1 MMSLALVVL
10 ATLLVCGVVVW
21 QLANRDR
28 VRNSGLSGMLLA
40 FAVILVPLIGVLGY
54 QSSGSQHLVEIDSLA
69 VEWTEAVNT
78 GADAAAI
85 TTELSARVNNAL
97 ESSPEHERL
106 LFLAATLDKQAGR
119 YQAAE
124 ARFAQMTALSPND
137 PQVAAEYAQVSYFAN
152 RGIMTPTIQARLDR
166 ALELDSESR
175 PVLALLA
182 VHNYQNQ
189 QPELALNY
197 WQRLLRV
204 LPVDSPSRPMIV
216 EAVNQVTTELGID
229 TSARSVKVAIKG
241 AEEIVASP
249 AAVVFIVAR
258 PTSQGAPL
266 AVKRISAASLPTEVV
281 LSAQDEMISG
291 HNIANFDQFIVYAVL
306 SQTGQA
312 GKQQGDW
319 ESATFSVDSEIEALD
334 VVIDRQVE

>member
-21 QLANRDR
+21 QLAKRDKAG
-28 VRNSGLSGMLLA
+28 SKGLSAILLA
-40 FAVILVPLIGVLGY
+40 FAVVLVPLVGVLGY

-69 VEWTEAVNT
+69 AQWTEAVNT
-78 GADAAAI
+78 GADATAI
-85 TTELSARVNNAL
+85 TAELSARINDAL
-97 ESSPEHERL
+97 ASTPDQERL

-124 ARFAQMTALSPND
+124 TRFAQMEALSPND

-152 RGIMTPTIQARLDR
+152 RGIMTPVIQARLDR
-166 ALELDSESR
+166 ALELDPSSR

-189 QPELALNY
+189 QPEIALSY
-197 WQRLLRV
+197 WKRLLQV
-204 LPVDSPSRPMIV
+204 LPMDSPSRPMIV
-216 EAVNQVTTELGID
+216 EAVNQVSSELGID
-229 TSARSVKVAIKG
+229 TSARSVTVFVQG
-241 AEEIVASP
+241 TDEIVASP
-249 AAVVFIVAR
+249 SAMVFVVAR
-258 PTSQGAPL
+258 PNSHGAPL
-266 AVKRISAASLPTEVV
+266 AVKRISAASLPAEVV

-291 HNIANFDQFIVYAVL
+291 HNIANFEQFIVYAVL

-319 ESATFSVDSEIEALD
+319 ESATFSVDGEIEALD